1 MKVWPNMKNK
11 NRVIQS
17 MVNIHVKGRYL
28 LLESFNPKAS
38 FQSGDLGSDGI
49 AVTYL
54 CITNYSKTQRGRT
67 AILFSHPLVG
77 QRLRR
82 ACLPRQISLGVS
94 HGFQYKLTASIKG

>member
-1 MKVWPNMKNK
+1 MKNK

-54 CITNYSKTQRGRT
+54 CITNYRGVEQQFYFL
-67 AILFSHPLVG
+67 ILLWVRDSEGLVCLG
-77 QRLRR
+77 RSRL
-82 ACLPRQISLGVS
+82 
-94 HGFQYKLTASIKG
+94 GFLMGSSIN